1 MQPRTW
7 SLLPQGLTGPIKRRL
22 YYLTLGRQQRAA
34 AQIRYL
40 FSTQHLQPP
49 RLAWKRCRPLL
60 CFYVEF
66 DCTMQ
71 ISINSERRW
80 WQEPC
85 MTDSH
90 GWHLQQMN
98 LTSQFSVFEVILE
111 QLSPSSFRILI
122 LFFWLTDN
130 CVKKTICLQLI
141 TLPTLSLCHRDSNS
155 TWWPQCSRQKE
166 QLYCCRTA
174 TTGWLQTLCCSN

>member
-7 SLLPQGLTGPIKRRL
+7 SLLPQGQTGPVNRRL
-22 YYLTLGRQQRAA
+22 YYLTLCRQQRAA
-34 AQIRYL
+34 AQISYL
-40 FSTQHLQPP
+40 YRTQHLQPP
-49 RLAWKRCRPLL
+49 RLAWKRCRPFL

-71 ISINSERRW
+71 ISKNSGRRW

-98 LTSQFSVFEVILE
+98 LTSQFAVFKVILE

-122 LFFWLTDN
+122 LFFWLTDD
-130 CVKKTICLQLI
+130 CEKKTICLQPI
-141 TLPTLSLCHRDSNS
+141 ILPTLSLCHRD
-155 TWWPQCSRQKE
+155 
-166 QLYCCRTA
+166 
-174 TTGWLQTLCCSN
+174 